1 MKGLSQFD
9 DLQDFGKNE
18 LKKVTNN
25 IQNPALI
32 PMLIKVV
39 RFWILTPPF
48 VFDTKSQ
55 KHLLA
60 ATHII
65 LFYLTIN
72 RSLEVGNIAWNPII
86 QNFQE
91 QWEAPEKRKEDNS
104 PDVPKISKSLPV
116 IKWVEA
122 FEDYCHKAIEA
133 WTIPLV
139 YIIYNPYVF
148 KLFAFVAVV
157 IVYKTHLAL
166 PWCWQMHKQQTSLL
180 MEHKLQS

>member
-1 MKGLSQFD
+1 
-9 DLQDFGKNE
+9 
-18 LKKVTNN
+18 
-25 IQNPALI
+25 
-32 PMLIKVV
+32 MLIKVV

-48 VFDTKSQ
+48 VFDAKSQ

-148 KLFAFVAVV
+148 KLFVRQRHLSFLAFHFTCKRRNVWEVSSLRIVAFLCNFLSFS
-157 IVYKTHLAL
+157 ICK
-166 PWCWQMHKQQTSLL
+166 SLNSSFGHFL
-180 MEHKLQS
+180 I